1 MVVLNI
7 GIDIEDSL
15 NIEDFESYNW
25 FDMMVVIVIVVVT

>member
-15 NIEDFESYNW
+15 NIEVYECYNW
-25 FDMMVVIVIVVVT
+25 FDMMV